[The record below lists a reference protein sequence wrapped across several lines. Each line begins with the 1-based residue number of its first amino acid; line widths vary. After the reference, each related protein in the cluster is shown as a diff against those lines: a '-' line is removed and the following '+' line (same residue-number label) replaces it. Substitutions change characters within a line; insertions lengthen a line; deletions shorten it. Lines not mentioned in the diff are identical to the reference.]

1 MNYMV
6 IDKVETYFKIM
17 KHFIER
23 LKKYCVATETV
34 FCDNCVH
41 CNNLFCNKNFI
52 YEKNYY
58 KGKKYYERCE
68 IINQNNSCSDF
79 TPKLFFIIY
88 NYFKKSESQ
97 N

>member
-41 CNNLFCNKNFI
+41 CNNLLCKKTLYMKKIIIEVKNTMS
-52 YEKNYY
+52 YVK
-58 KGKKYYERCE
+58 
-68 IINQNNSCSDF
+68 Q
-79 TPKLFFIIY
+79 
-88 NYFKKSESQ
+88 
-97 N
+97 